1 MLFDYAQT
9 DPKLNYKLM
18 SQTIIPRPIAW
29 IVTENAGI
37 VNAAPFS
44 YFTGLSSKP
53 PTVIVSVGHKPDGSP
68 KDTLR
73 NLRETSKCTLCMLTP
88 DFLEPMHF
96 SSKALRENESETQ
109 TFDIATTRLIDG
121 FPPMIEGV
129 PVAFFCTL
137 YQEIDLKESKTIP
150 LILKIERQFVDDTCI
165 KDRDRLRIDFDPLA
179 RVGASYAKLGER
191 LEAPEIG

>member
-96 SSKALRENESETQ
+96 SSKALGEDESETQ

-150 LILKIERQFVDDTCI
+150 LILKIERQFVDDACI
-165 KDRDRLRIDFDPLA
+165 KDRDRLTIDFDPLA

>member
-29 IVTENAGI
+29 IVTENGGV

-53 PTVIVSVGHKPDGSP
+53 PTVIVSVGHRPDGTP

-73 NLRETSKCTLCMLTP
+73 NLRKTGKCTLCMITP

-109 TFDIATTRLIDG
+109 TFNIATTRLIDG

-150 LILKIERQFVDDTCI
+150 LILKIERQFVDDACI
-165 KDRDRLRIDFDPLA
+165 KDRDRLTIDFDPLA
-179 RVGASYAKLGER
+179 RVGTSYAKLGER

>member
-1 MLFDYAQT
+1 MLFDYRET

-18 SQTIIPRPIAW
+18 SQTIVPRPIAW
-29 IVTENAGI
+29 IVTENGGV

-73 NLRETSKCTLCMLTP
+73 NLRETGKCTLCMLTP
-88 DFLEPMHF
+88 EFLEPMHF
-96 SSKALRENESETQ
+96 SSKALDDGESETE
-109 TFDIATTRLIDG
+109 TFDIPTRRLVEG
-121 FPPMIEGV
+121 FPPMVAGV

-137 YQEIDLKESKTIP
+137 YREIELEGSKTIP
-150 LILKIERQFVDDTCI
+150 LVLKIERQFVDDACI
-165 KDRDRLRIDFDPLA
+165 EDPERMTIDFDPLA
-179 RVGASYAKLGER
+179 RVGTSYAKLGER
-191 LEAPEIG
+191 LEAPEIP

>member
-1 MLFDYAQT
+1 MLFDYTQT
-9 DPKLNYKLM
+9 DPRLNYKLM

-29 IVTENAGI
+29 IVTENGGI

-53 PTVIVSVGHKPDGSP
+53 PTVIVSVGHKPDGAP

-73 NLRETSKCTLCMLTP
+73 NLRETGRCTLCMITP

-96 SSKALRENESETQ
+96 SSKALREDESETQ
-109 TFDIATTRLIDG
+109 TFDIATKRLIEG

-137 YQEIDLKESKTIP
+137 HQEIDLKESKTIP
-150 LILKIERQFVDDTCI
+150 LILKIERQFVDDACI

-179 RVGASYAKLGER
+179 RVGTSYAKLGER
-191 LEAPEIG
+191 LEAPEIP

>member
-1 MLFDYAQT
+1 MLFDYTQT

-18 SQTIIPRPIAW
+18 SQTVIPRPIAW
-29 IVTENAGI
+29 IVTENTGV

-53 PTVIVSVGHKPDGSP
+53 PTVIVSIGHRPDGTP

-73 NLRETSKCTLCMLTP
+73 NLRETGRCTLCMLTP
-88 DFLEPMHF
+88 EFLEPMHY
-96 SSKALRENESETQ
+96 SSKALADDQSETE
-109 TFDIATTRLIDG
+109 TFDIPVKRLIED

-137 YQEIDLKESKTIP
+137 HQEIDLGGSKTIP
-150 LILKIERQFVDDTCI
+150 LVLKIEHQYIDDACI
-165 KDRDRLRIDFDPLA
+165 EDRDRLTIDFDPLA
-179 RVGASYAKLGER
+179 RVGTSYARLGER